1 VRKLVIAIG
10 SAALLLTACGG
21 GQPSSAGTSTTG
33 SAPAKESGTLTVL
46 AAASLTT
53 SFNKI
58 KADFESAHP
67 GVTVKLTYDGSSTLV
82 QQISNGVAAD
92 VFASADQANMDKVTK
107 AGLNDGAPQ
116 LFARNKL
123 EIAVPPSN
131 PKNIAGFADLAKP
144 GVVVVVCADAVPCGA
159 AALKVEQATAV
170 KITPASKETAVTGVL
185 SKVES
190 GDADAGLVYLTDVES
205 AGSKVKGV
213 PFPEADKAINDYP
226 ITVLKDAPQAALAK
240 EFVDFVRGEQG
251 RKELGAVGFQLP

>member
-1 VRKLVIAIG
+1 VRKLVAAIG
-10 SAALLLTACGG
+10 SVLLLTACGG
-21 GQPSSAGTSTTG
+21 GQPSGASSTTSS
-33 SAPAKESGTLTVL
+33 SAARESGTLTVL

-67 GVTVKLTYDGSSTLV
+67 GVTVKITYDGSSTLV
-82 QQISNGVAAD
+82 QQITNGVAAD
-92 VFASADQANMDKVTK
+92 VFASADQNNMDKVTK
-107 AGLNDGAPQ
+107 ASLNDGAPQ

-123 EIAVPPSN
+123 EIAVPPGN
-131 PKNIAGFADLAKP
+131 PKNIASFADLAKP

-159 AALKVEQATAV
+159 AALKVEQATGV
-170 KITPASKETAVTGVL
+170 HLSPASKETAVTGVL

-190 GDADAGLVYLTDVES
+190 GDADAGLVYLTDVNS
-205 AGSKVKGV
+205 AGAKVKGV

-226 ITVLKDAPQAALAK
+226 ITVLKNAPQSALAK
-240 EFVDFVRGEQG
+240 EFVAFVRGEQG

>member
-1 VRKLVIAIG
+1 MRKLVVAIG

-21 GQPSSAGTSTTG
+21 GQTAAAPATTSSA
-33 SAPAKESGTLTVL
+33 PKESGTLTVL

-82 QQISNGVAAD
+82 QQIANGAQAD
-92 VFASADQANMDKVTK
+92 VFASADQANMDKATL
-107 AGLNDGAPQ
+107 ASLNDGAPQ

-123 EIAVPPSN
+123 EIAVPPGN
-131 PKNIAGFADLAKP
+131 PKNIATFADLAKP

-159 AALKVEQATAV
+159 AALKVEAATGV
-170 KITPASKETAVTGVL
+170 TISPASKETAVTGVL

-190 GDADAGLVYLTDVES
+190 GDADAGLVYLTDVNS
-205 AGSKVKGV
+205 AGGKVKGV

-226 ITVLKDAPQAALAK
+226 ITVLRNAPQSALAK
-240 EFVDFVRGEQG
+240 EFVEFVRGEQG
-251 RKELGAVGFQLP
+251 RRELTAVGFQVP

>member
-1 VRKLVIAIG
+1 MRKLVVAVG

-21 GQPSSAGTSTTG
+21 GQTSSPGTSTTSS
-33 SAPAKESGTLTVL
+33 SAAKESGTLTVL

-58 KADFESAHP
+58 KAEFEAAHP
-67 GVTVKLTYDGSSTLV
+67 GVTVKVTYDGSSALV
-82 QQISNGVAAD
+82 QQITNGAAAD
-92 VFASADQANMDKVTK
+92 VFASADQANMAKVTK

-123 EIAVPPSN
+123 EIAVPPDN

-159 AALKVEQATAV
+159 AALKVEQATGIT
-170 KITPASKETAVTGVL
+170 ITPASKETAVTGVL

-190 GDADAGLVYLTDVES
+190 GDADAGLVYLTDVNS

-213 PFPEADKAINDYP
+213 PSPRPTRRSTTIRSP
-226 ITVLKDAPQAALAK
+226 C
-240 EFVDFVRGEQG
+240 
-251 RKELGAVGFQLP
+251 

>member
-1 VRKLVIAIG
+1 VRKLAVAIG
-10 SAALLLTACGG
+10 SVLLLTACGG
-21 GQPSSAGTSTTG
+21 GQPSGGSSTT
-33 SAPAKESGTLTVL
+33 SSSVARESGTLTVL

-67 GVTVKLTYDGSSTLV
+67 GVTVKITYDGSSTLV
-82 QQISNGVAAD
+82 QQIANGVAAD
-92 VFASADQANMDKVTK
+92 VFASADQSNMDKVTK
-107 AGLNDGAPQ
+107 AALNDGAPQ

-123 EIAVPPSN
+123 EIAVPPGN
-131 PKNIAGFADLAKP
+131 PKNIASFADLAKP

-159 AALKVEQATAV
+159 AALKVEQATGV
-170 KITPASKETAVTGVL
+170 HISPASKETAVTGVL

-190 GDADAGLVYLTDVES
+190 GDADAGLVYLTDVNS
-205 AGSKVKGV
+205 AGDKVKGV

-226 ITVLKDAPQAALAK
+226 ITVLKNAPQSALAK
-240 EFVDFVRGEQG
+240 EFVTFVRGEQG

>member
-1 VRKLVIAIG
+1 MRKLVVAIG

-21 GQPSSAGTSTTG
+21 GQTSSSPSTTSSA
-33 SAPAKESGTLTVL
+33 PKESGTITVL

-82 QQISNGVAAD
+82 QQITNGAQAD

-107 AGLNDGAPQ
+107 AGLNDGTPQ

-131 PKNIAGFADLAKP
+131 PKNIAGLADLAKP

-159 AALKVEQATAV
+159 AALKVEQAAGIT
-170 KITPASKETAVTGVL
+170 ITPASKETAVTGVL

-190 GDADAGLVYLTDVES
+190 GDADAGLVYLTDVNS

-213 PFPEADKAINDYP
+213 PFPEADKAVNDYP
-226 ITVLKDAPQAALAK
+226 ITLLKSAPQSALAK
-240 EFVDFVRGEQG
+240 EFIEFVRGDQG
-251 RKELGAVGFQLP
+251 RKQLGAVGFQLP

>member
-1 VRKLVIAIG
+1 MRKLVVAVG
-10 SAALLLTACGG
+10 SAALVLTACGG
-21 GQPSSAGTSTTG
+21 GQPASAPSTT
-33 SAPAKESGTLTVL
+33 SSSVARESGTLTVL

-82 QQISNGVAAD
+82 QQITNGAQAD
-92 VFASADQANMDKVTK
+92 VFASADQANMDKVAK
-107 AGLNDGAPQ
+107 ASLNDGAPQ

-123 EIAVPPSN
+123 EIAVPPNN
-131 PKNIAGFADLAKP
+131 PKNIASFADLAKP

-159 AALKVEQATAV
+159 AALKVEAATGV
-170 KITPASKETAVTGVL
+170 HISPASKETAVTGVL

-190 GDADAGLVYLTDVES
+190 GDADAGLVYLTDVNS
-205 AGSKVKGV
+205 AAGLVKGV

-226 ITVLKDAPQAALAK
+226 ITVLKNAPQSALAK
-240 EFVDFVRGEQG
+240 EFVAFVRGEQG

>member
-1 VRKLVIAIG
+1 MRKLVVAVG
-10 SAALLLTACGG
+10 SAALVLTACGG
-21 GQPSSAGTSTTG
+21 GQPASAPSTT
-33 SAPAKESGTLTVL
+33 SSSVARESGTLIVL

-82 QQISNGVAAD
+82 QQITNGAQAD
-92 VFASADQANMDKVTK
+92 VFASADQANMDKVAK
-107 AGLNDGAPQ
+107 ASLNDGAPQ

-123 EIAVPPSN
+123 EIAVPPNN
-131 PKNIAGFADLAKP
+131 PKNIASFADLAKP

-159 AALKVEQATAV
+159 AALKVEAATGV
-170 KITPASKETAVTGVL
+170 RISPASKETAVTGVL

-190 GDADAGLVYLTDVES
+190 GDADAGLVYLTDVNS

-226 ITVLKDAPQAALAK
+226 ITVLKNAPQSALAK
-240 EFVDFVRGEQG
+240 EFVAFVRGEQG

>member
-1 VRKLVIAIG
+1 VRKLAVAIG

-21 GQPSSAGTSTTG
+21 GPTSAGTSTTT
-33 SAPAKESGTLTVL
+33 SAQKESGAITVL

-82 QQISNGVAAD
+82 QQITNGVAAD

-107 AGLNDGAPQ
+107 ASLNDGAPQ

-123 EIAVPPSN
+123 EIAVPPGN
-131 PKNIAGFADLAKP
+131 PKHIASFADLAKP

-159 AALKVEQATAV
+159 AALKVEAATGV

-190 GDADAGLVYLTDVES
+190 GDADAGLVYLTDVNS
-205 AGSKVKGV
+205 AASLVEGV

-226 ITVLKDAPQAALAK
+226 ITVLKNAPQSALAR
-240 EFVDFVRGEQG
+240 EFVEFVRGEHG
-251 RKELGAVGFQLP
+251 RGELTAVGFQLP